1 MLSIYRKELNAF
13 FSSLI
18 GYVVMAVFLVL
29 TGLMVW
35 VVPDT
40 SLLEYGFATLDNLFL
55 FAPWL
60 YLILIPAITM
70 RMFSEEISSGT
81 IEMLQTKPLRELD
94 IILGKYFAALTLVIF
109 SLLPTLLYY
118 FSVYQ
123 LGAPK
128 GNLDSGAIWGSYIG
142 LVFLAGCFVSMG
154 LFASS
159 ITSSQIVSFVLAVFL
174 SAMFYWAF
182 EALSSLP
189 VFYAK
194 VDDIIAGI
202 GIESHY
208 ISISRGVVDTRD
220 VVYFVSLSAIF
231 VVLTKTSLESR
242 RW

>member
-1 MLSIYRKELNAF
+1 MGSIYLKEINAF

-18 GYVVMAVFLVL
+18 GYIVIAIFLVL
-29 TGLMVW
+29 TGLIVW

-40 SLLEYGFATLDNLFL
+40 SVLEYGFATLDNLFL

-70 RMFSEEISSGT
+70 RMFAEEISAGT
-81 IEMLQTKPLRELD
+81 IEMLATKPLRELD

-118 FSVYQ
+118 WAVYK
-123 LGAPK
+123 LGAPV

-142 LVFLAGCFVSMG
+142 LVMLAACFVAMG

-159 ITSSQIVSFVLAVFL
+159 ISSNQIVSFVLAVFL
-174 SAMFYWAF
+174 CAMFYWAF

-189 VFYAK
+189 VFYASIDGL
-194 VDDIIAGI
+194 VASL
-202 GIESHY
+202 GIEAHY
-208 ISISRGVVDTRD
+208 ISMSRGVVDTRD
-220 VVYFVSLSAIF
+220 MIYFLSLIVAF
-231 VVLTKTSLESR
+231 LAFTKTALESR
-242 RW
+242 KW

>member
-94 IILGKYFAALTLVIF
+94 IILGKYFAALTLVVF
-109 SLLPTLLYY
+109 SLLPTLMYY
-118 FSVYQ
+118 YSVYQ

-142 LVFLAGCFVSMG
+142 LVFLAGCFVSIG

-220 VVYFVSLSAIF
+220 VVYFLSLSAIF

>member
-1 MLSIYRKELNAF
+1 MLSIYVKEINAF

-35 VVPDT
+35 VVPNT
-40 SLLEYGFATLDNLFL
+40 SLLEYGFASLDTLFM

-118 FSVYQ
+118 VSVYQ

-194 VDDIIAGI
+194 IDDVIAGI

-220 VVYFVSLSAIF
+220 VVYFLSLSAIF

>member
-1 MLSIYRKELNAF
+1 MLSIYRKEINAF

-18 GYVVMAVFLVL
+18 GYIVIALFLVL
-29 TGLMVW
+29 SGMILW

-40 SLLEYGFATLDNLFL
+40 SILNYGFATMDNLFM

-81 IEMLQTKPLRELD
+81 IEMLSTKPLREVE
-94 IILGKYFAALTLVIF
+94 IVLGKFFAALTLVIF
-109 SLLPTLLYY
+109 SLIPTLLYY
-118 FSVYQ
+118 YTVYQ

-142 LVFLAGCFVSMG
+142 LILLASCFVAIG

-159 ITSSQIVSFVLAVFL
+159 LTSNQIVSFVISVFIC
-174 SAMFYWAF
+174 AMFYWAF

-194 VDDIIAGI
+194 LDTLIAAI

-208 ISISRGVVDTRD
+208 TSISRGVIDTRD
-220 VVYFVSLSAIF
+220 VVYFLSLSTAFI
-231 VVLTKTSLESR
+231 VMTKTSLESR
-242 RW
+242 KW